1 MASSDGQV
9 QFFLT
14 HLPHII
20 APIIGLAFLIKFGLY
35 MRKLPPAH
43 LNDDELAA
51 WHAAQEARKRQAE

>member
-1 MASSDGQV
+1 M

-20 APIIGLAFLIKFGLY
+20 APLIGMAFLLKFALY

-43 LNDDELAA
+43 LNDEELSA
-51 WHAAQEARKRQAE
+51 WHAAQQARKRQAE